1 MPDSVQPHG
10 LQPTRLLHPW
20 DFPGKSNVMC
30 KQGSGVGRPREQWLR
45 AAPSQASPSLHVL
58 LVTRGFCFSR
68 WQGSAVHEE
77 GEGLTSEDY
86 SQVPSQKS
94 VCPRGRSTVDLVT
107 WGCGPG
113 SENTW
118 KEARE
123 RKTVE
128 VKSWVKADGTPEGN
142 GVPNAERPR
151 YPGPLFIRTRCPDT
165 SSKATLWVKAQHE
178 GALPP
183 PCIVRKDP
191 RVPHTARRGA

>member
-1 MPDSVQPHG
+1 
-10 LQPTRLLHPW
+10 
-20 DFPGKSNVMC
+20 MC

-107 WGCGPG
+107 GGCGEGKCTINCRAKQLELKGPELP
-113 SENTW
+113 SEIL
-118 KEARE
+118 KIE
-123 RKTVE
+123 
-128 VKSWVKADGTPEGN
+128 
-142 GVPNAERPR
+142 
-151 YPGPLFIRTRCPDT
+151 
-165 SSKATLWVKAQHE
+165 
-178 GALPP
+178 
-183 PCIVRKDP
+183 
-191 RVPHTARRGA
+191 